1 MKINTS
7 VNNNTFI
14 DNSNRITI
22 VGMEDIQNLNKSN
35 DEENQSIAVKM
46 NISKKGRELSKQHQP
61 EESLFDGELIKE
73 DKIYV
78 KKSDDEDVS
87 EKLDAI
93 RIKIDDLYSA
103 SGTITEEGK
112 EILEEIEKHKERD
125 YSEFVVKKDIVEE
138 MQNNAT
144 QAVMEVEQRQN
155 DVEVMI
161 RSLGE
166 KSGWSYEKKED
177 ETLINNIR
185 GYNMNDGSLYGDLTS
200 PEAAVDFA
208 DRQSVHIKK
217 EAFESDQKI
226 QDSIDISKKRLEQYK
241 ENILGYQKE
250 IIRIVDEDKEV
261 MNKGLLS
268 KEDYQLYK
276 EGKNKELSNFFKL
289 IADDSVK

>member
-1 MKINTS
+1 
-7 VNNNTFI
+7 
-14 DNSNRITI
+14 
-22 VGMEDIQNLNKSN
+22 
-35 DEENQSIAVKM
+35 
-46 NISKKGRELSKQHQP
+46 
-61 EESLFDGELIKE
+61 
-73 DKIYV
+73 
-78 KKSDDEDVS
+78 
-87 EKLDAI
+87 
-93 RIKIDDLYSA
+93 
-103 SGTITEEGK
+103 
-112 EILEEIEKHKERD
+112 
-125 YSEFVVKKDIVEE
+125 

-166 KSGWSYEKKED
+166 ESGWSYEKKED

-226 QDSIDISKKRLEQYK
+226 QDSIDISEKRIEQHK

-289 IADDSVK
+289 IADEKEGMYEEIRTLNAINKANTGNQNLVKAQHKAQQLTEIANDEFKRRSLNEAMEKISGEYELKFYINKKQEADKEMQKNMDTSVKK